1 MVSRPLFGNYPVFDP
16 AYRRSPHLTRAIHD
30 YFLAKCLDVVHP
42 GGVVALIT
50 SHYTMDKKDSAVR
63 RHLADGSVLLGA
75 LRLPNT
81 AFKANAGT
89 EVTTDILFLQKRSLE
104 MPPPSETWTDLGAVA
119 TEDGLI
125 EINEYFARHPEM
137 MLGRMEVGHG
147 QYGLVP
153 ELIGTL
159 DANILDEAISRLP
172 ENVYRDRES
181 QGPVLRTDL
190 EQVPAVGAVKEGGL
204 ADRDGQIVVRRGN
217 VFEPLTLPA
226 SARARIRGM
235 LQVRDAVREVF
246 RTQLSDAPDSAI
258 VEARRHL
265 NRTYDFF
272 ASRFGPLNA
281 RENVKAFADDP

>member
-1 MVSRPLFGNYPVFDP
+1 MFDP

-30 YFLAKCLDVVHP
+30 YFLAKCLDVVRP

-50 SHYTMDKKDSAVR
+50 SHYSMDKKDSAVR

-89 EVTTDILFLQKRSLE
+89 EVTTDILFLQKRSLD
-104 MPPPSETWTDLGAVA
+104 MQPTGETWTDLGTIG

-153 ELIGTL
+153 ELIGSLEAT
-159 DANILDEAISRLP
+159 ILEEPSHVFPATFFGTEKVWGRFEAASEALLVSLNETGAINWPRMESLTARCAADLQDELGPLA
-172 ENVYRDRES
+172 YRN
-181 QGPVLRTDL
+181 P
-190 EQVPAVGAVKEGGL
+190 EGGEWET
-204 ADRDGQIVVRRGN
+204 ADSYLSGN
-217 VFEPLTLPA
+217 VRAKLVV
-226 SARARIRGM
+226 ARAAERF
-235 LQVRDAVREVF
+235 DC
-246 RTQLSDAPDSAI
+246 
-258 VEARRHL
+258 
-265 NRTYDFF
+265 F
-272 ASRFGPLNA
+272 ATLRVLI
-281 RENVKAFADDP
+281 